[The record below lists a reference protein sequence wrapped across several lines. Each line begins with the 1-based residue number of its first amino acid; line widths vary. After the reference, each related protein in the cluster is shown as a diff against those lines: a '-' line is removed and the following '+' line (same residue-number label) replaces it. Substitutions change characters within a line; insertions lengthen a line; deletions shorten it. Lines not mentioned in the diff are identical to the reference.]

1 MLKFENVHKI
11 EGNLFHNGR
20 YLIYKCEDS
29 LIKTYIHIKDLQTPF
44 TQTIVLTK
52 EATPVYTLYNT
63 FNKTT
68 MYLDLETIKDVKLFL
83 KKIEAIIDTSVTWE

>member
-11 EGNLFHNGR
+11 EGQLFHNDR

-29 LIKTYIHIKDLQTPF
+29 LVKTYIHIKDKHTPF
-44 TQTIVLTK
+44 SQTIELRK

-68 MYLDLETIKDVKLFL
+68 MHLDLETIKDVKLFL
-83 KKIEAIIDTSVTWE
+83 KKIETLIDTSVTWE

>member
-11 EGNLFHNGR
+11 EGQLFHNDR

-29 LIKTYIHIKDLQTPF
+29 LVKTYIHIKDKHTPF

-68 MYLDLETIKDVKLFL
+68 MYLDLETIKDVNVFL